1 MSVVGGVFIVF
12 ALMALCYRSVV
23 VHKNY
28 SLCLRL
34 VCRNIHV
41 EILLYAYIYIY
52 IYTYIYICMYVYIY
66 IYIYIYTYIYVCMY
80 IYAHIYVCHIIFLFF
95 YDPHVVH
102 IYLHVYLLE
111 SVLYYRLSLLPFPLT
126 LLFVHFLLFSFLS
139 LSLSLSLTHSL
150 TLTLSLFLS
159 RCIFFY
165 RADQALCIICAA
177 MSRSVSLRI
186 APYIRYTPR
195 LCDRAKIDTRCNEQ
209 RQHRTKPNRRDI
221 ETRATRNRPIP
232 FAEQEMRPSIARLQ
246 HAYRT

>member
-1 MSVVGGVFIVF
+1 
-12 ALMALCYRSVV
+12 
-23 VHKNY
+23 
-28 SLCLRL
+28 
-34 VCRNIHV
+34 
-41 EILLYAYIYIY
+41 
-52 IYTYIYICMYVYIY
+52 MYVYIC
-66 IYIYIYTYIYVCMY
+66 TYICMSYYFSFFLRSTRRTY
-80 IYAHIYVCHIIFLFF
+80 IFTCISFRVRIILPSFSFTISAYSSF
-95 YDPHVVH
+95 
-102 IYLHVYLLE
+102 
-111 SVLYYRLSLLPFPLT
+111 RTLSTF
-126 LLFVHFLLFSFLS
+126 FLS